1 MIGQVGAHSRQ
12 IHPHRDLDRAQ
23 MIGRPDAGAHQD
35 RGTAEDPR
43 AEDHAARLDDIAVEQ
58 PDPAVATDRHRAAV
72 AVPRRVAEIGVR
84 LEVPEVGEHVVEA
97 PTGVPERGPLVVIRR

>member
-23 MIGRPDAGAHQD
+23 MTGRPDAGAHQD

-43 AEDHAARLDDIAVEQ
+43 AEDNPARLDDIAVEQ
-58 PDPAVATDRHRAAV
+58 PDLPGTVSLEADLCDMHVGTDRQVRGCGAHR
-72 AVPRRVAEIGVR
+72 EIGIR
-84 LEVPEVGEHVVEA
+84 GGHA
-97 PTGVPERGPLVVIRR
+97 PAIP